1 MIPFIEYLAIET
13 GIEVWEVIALCA
25 ISFLGSFMTAAFG
38 LGGGTLNLATMAL
51 IFSPAVLIPVHG
63 VVQLGSNFGRAFLM
77 YKNVKMEI
85 IPSFI
90 LGTIIGTLVGG
101 NIVIELP
108 TQTLQIFLA
117 IFIFYT
123 VWAPKLL
130 VNKLKKISF
139 LSVGVFGAFVTMFV
153 GATGPVITPFVIA
166 TSNGRRQIVG
176 THAVLMSI
184 QHTFKIVAFGFI
196 GFSYI
201 QYIPII
207 FALII
212 LGFIGTFIGKH
223 TLNWLSDG
231 IFEILLK
238 VILTVMALKLA
249 LSSIFS

>member
-1 MIPFIEYLAIET
+1 MSVFIEYLSIVT
-13 GIEVWEVIALCA
+13 GIELWEVIVLCA
-25 ISFLGSFMTAAFG
+25 ISFLGSFITAAFG

-51 IFSPAVLIPVHG
+51 IFSPTVLIPVHG

-77 YKNVKMEI
+77 YKSVKMEI

-90 LGTIIGTLVGG
+90 LGTIIGALVGG
-101 NIVIELP
+101 YIVVELP
-108 TQTLQIFLA
+108 TQALQVFLA

-123 VWAPKLL
+123 VWAPKLFA
-130 VNKLKKISF
+130 NKLKKISF
-139 LSVGVFGAFVTMFV
+139 FSVGAFGAFVTMFV
-153 GATGPVITPFVIA
+153 GATGPILTPFVVA
-166 TSNGRRQIVG
+166 TSNGRKQVVG

-212 LGFIGTFIGKH
+212 LGFFGTIIGKC
-223 TLNWLSDG
+223 TLNWLSEG
-231 IFEILLK
+231 IFELLLK
-238 VILTVMALKLA
+238 VILTLMALKLA
-249 LSSIFS
+249 LGSIL